1 MILPEREVFQ
11 MSNESLRLIFWTN
24 KKELI
29 LTFESFSP
37 LQEVCKS
44 LKRELEH
51 VEHLDD
57 DLNTLDEL
65 EEDAIE
71 VKPELQRTEN
81 LANRSLRNSTVVD
94 DDPDGK
100 KQFRF
105 T

>member
-1 MILPEREVFQ
+1 MF
-11 MSNESLRLIFWTN
+11 
-24 KKELI
+24 
-29 LTFESFSP
+29 FSGV

-65 EEDAIE
+65 EEEAIE
-71 VKPELQRTEN
+71 VKPELQRTEKN

-94 DDPDGK
+94 DDSDGK
-100 KQFRF
+100 KRF
-105 T
+105 

>member
-1 MILPEREVFQ
+1 M
-11 MSNESLRLIFWTN
+11 
-24 KKELI
+24 
-29 LTFESFSP
+29 
-37 LQEVCKS
+37 
-44 LKRELEH
+44 
-51 VEHLDD
+51 EHLDD

-100 KQFRF
+100 KQFGF
-105 T
+105 TYLELRNFLEPTMFCHLAALI

>member
-1 MILPEREVFQ
+1 M
-11 MSNESLRLIFWTN
+11 
-24 KKELI
+24 
-29 LTFESFSP
+29 
-37 LQEVCKS
+37 
-44 LKRELEH
+44 
-51 VEHLDD
+51 EHLDD

-105 T
+105 VYLKVSKSQNTFFLETPLPPKRTRY

>member
-1 MILPEREVFQ
+1 M
-11 MSNESLRLIFWTN
+11 
-24 KKELI
+24 
-29 LTFESFSP
+29 
-37 LQEVCKS
+37 
-44 LKRELEH
+44 
-51 VEHLDD
+51 EHLDD

-105 T
+105 MYLEVLHLRIGAPCVNLRCFSVGPL

>member
-1 MILPEREVFQ
+1 M
-11 MSNESLRLIFWTN
+11 
-24 KKELI
+24 
-29 LTFESFSP
+29 
-37 LQEVCKS
+37 
-44 LKRELEH
+44 
-51 VEHLDD
+51 EHLDD

-100 KQFRF
+100 KQFRCMYLEVF
-105 T
+105 LVNFWPFKNMKNANFVYKWSLENKYRISLNNILP

>member
-1 MILPEREVFQ
+1 M
-11 MSNESLRLIFWTN
+11 
-24 KKELI
+24 
-29 LTFESFSP
+29 
-37 LQEVCKS
+37 
-44 LKRELEH
+44 
-51 VEHLDD
+51 EHLDD